1 MGLKVA
7 VLMGGTSHERAVSL
21 SSGKQVC
28 KALEEVGY
36 EVVPL
41 DTTADLVDVLEQDK
55 PDVVYSAL
63 HGKHGEDGAIQS
75 ILELMGIPFVG
86 SPSKVCRLS
95 FDKAAISKVLS
106 DPFST
111 NDLSS
116 AHTPHKICMNQ
127 DAFTL
132 MGAGKALKYLDQIL
146 NYPLAVKPNKQGS
159 AYGVSKVNT
168 FDELGQAILHAF
180 SYDDE
185 ILFEEWV
192 DGAELAISVVASG
205 EDAFCLPAVEIVPKE
220 GKLYDF
226 EARMD
231 RNSIDY
237 YAPCRLE
244 SLSSSREDAEAIYAE
259 LERAALQVYKAYGC
273 RDLAR
278 IDMIWD
284 GGKAQVLEIE
294 VSPGMTDLSLFPMA
308 VSASNETL
316 GEILASLIDQ
326 AIAR

>member
-1 MGLKVA
+1 
-7 VLMGGTSHERAVSL
+7 
-21 SSGKQVC
+21 
-28 KALEEVGY
+28 
-36 EVVPL
+36 
-41 DTTADLVDVLEQDK
+41 
-55 PDVVYSAL
+55 
-63 HGKHGEDGAIQS
+63 
-75 ILELMGIPFVG
+75 
-86 SPSKVCRLS
+86 
-95 FDKAAISKVLS
+95 
-106 DPFST
+106 
-111 NDLSS
+111 
-116 AHTPHKICMNQ
+116 MNQ

-132 MGAGKALKYLDQIL
+132 MGAGKTLKYLDQIL

-192 DGAELAISVVASG
+192 DGVELAISVVAAG